1 MNWKRTKTLFIIVF
15 ILVNIGLVIIY
26 IDKVNKSHINDSE
39 VENAVDFKQ
48 EEIKIPDNLPSV
60 KNLKMQLLTARSFD
74 FSSYA
79 KAHSDISSEQS
90 GAMAK
95 GDISSPID
103 VSNDQYT
110 DLKTYVKD
118 KVYKGKDYEM
128 SNIDNKNVTFEQTYE
143 DYPIMNN
150 NKARLKF
157 NINNDGKASSYKQMA
172 MKSITPSEGANNEK
186 KQVNTARS
194 AIEALYFNRYLKRND
209 EVTNARLGY
218 YTVVKEPNVQVLEAN
233 WEIKVKH
240 GEKIKTYYVEAVS
253 DSPKVIE
260 E

>member
-1 MNWKRTKTLFIIVF
+1 MNWKRAKTLFIFVF

-39 VENAVDFKQ
+39 DENAVNFKQ

-60 KNLKMQLLTARSFD
+60 KNLKMQLLTARSND
-74 FSSYA
+74 FSDYA
-79 KAHSDISSEQS
+79 KRHDHLSSAQS
-90 GAMAK
+90 GSLLK

-110 DLKTYVKD
+110 DLKSYVKD
-118 KVYKGKDYEM
+118 KVYKGSNYEM
-128 SNIDNKNVTFEQTYE
+128 SQINNKNVTFEQTYNN
-143 DYPIMNN
+143 YPIMNN
-150 NKARLKF
+150 NKARLQF
-157 NINNDGKASSYKQMA
+157 NVNDNGKASSYKQTA
-172 MKSITPSEGANNEK
+172 MKSIEPSEGANNDE
-186 KQVNTARS
+186 KQVITARR
-194 AIEALYFNRYLKRND
+194 AIEALYYNQYLKRND
-209 EVTNARLGY
+209 EVMNTRLGY

-240 GEKIKTYYVEAVS
+240 HNKITTYYVEAVS
-253 DSPKVIE
+253 DSPKIIE